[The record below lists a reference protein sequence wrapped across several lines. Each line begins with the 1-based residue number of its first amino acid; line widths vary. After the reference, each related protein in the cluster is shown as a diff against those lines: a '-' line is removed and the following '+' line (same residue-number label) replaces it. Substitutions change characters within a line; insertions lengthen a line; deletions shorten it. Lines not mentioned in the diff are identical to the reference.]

1 VRVLFYYSAREWT
14 GSARVFIAA
23 GRGLAARGYQVT
35 FVCPGGGSV
44 EARAAAEGCDVIAL
58 EPRGSLL
65 LRSWRL
71 QRILTERF
79 VETVFIHTEP
89 EHLSVALAMR
99 LAGRGG
105 VVRRVPAG
113 TRPALGRGT
122 RLALRLAAGGFV
134 CTDASDTLPVDGLPR
149 ARPPLVADIGVD
161 TERYDE
167 LRAVPAAALGAGPGG
182 RVVVCVYELSQRPR
196 VASVLRTIALL
207 APRHPELRLVIL
219 GPDAGRED
227 VRMHAAALGISR
239 QITYLGER
247 DDDLAVLR
255 AAEVGWVVAGA
266 DTAAY
271 AALDFMAMRTPVL
284 ADRDNIAARYIADGI
299 TGELLTPGDIPAAA
313 AIVAAL
319 LAQEGQR
326 AAMGGAGRAR
336 VAREYKESEM
346 LDLLQQAADMAR
358 DRSRWAV

>member
-1 VRVLFYYSAREWT
+1 VRVLFYYSAPEWT
-14 GSARVFIAA
+14 GSARVFVAA

-58 EPRGSLL
+58 DPRGSLL

-71 QRILTERF
+71 QRILTQRF
-79 VETVFIHTEP
+79 VETVFVHTER
-89 EHLSVALAMR
+89 EHLAVALAMR

-113 TRPALGRGT
+113 ARPALGRRT
-122 RLALRLAAGGFV
+122 RLALRLASGGFV
-134 CTDASDTLPVDGLPR
+134 CTDQVDALPLDGLPS
-149 ARPPLVADIGVD
+149 ARPPIIADIGVD

-167 LRAVPAAALGAGPGG
+167 LRAVPAAALGAGAGT
-182 RVVVCVYELSQRPR
+182 RIIVCVYEKSQRAR

-239 QITYLGER
+239 QIGYLGER

-255 AAEVGWVVAGA
+255 AAEVGWVVADG
-266 DTAAY
+266 DSAAY
-271 AALDFMAMRTPVL
+271 AALDY
-284 ADRDNIAARYIADGI
+284 RDNIAARYIADGI
-299 TGELLTPGDIPAAA
+299 TGALLTPGDIPAAA

-326 AAMGGAGRAR
+326 TGMGGAGRAR
-336 VAREYKESEM
+336 VAREYKESAM
-346 LDLLQQAADMAR
+346 LDLLQQAADTAR